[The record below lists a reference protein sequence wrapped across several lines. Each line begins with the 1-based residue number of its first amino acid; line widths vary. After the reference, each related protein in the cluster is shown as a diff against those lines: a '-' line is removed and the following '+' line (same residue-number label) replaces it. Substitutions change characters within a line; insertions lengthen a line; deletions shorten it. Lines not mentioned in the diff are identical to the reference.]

1 MVGTPS
7 ILTSLLP
14 VFLIIISGYGFK
26 KSKFPG
32 DDFWPGAERMVY
44 YFLYPALLFSSS
56 AGASWEFFSVAS
68 MVWAILAA
76 MFFMSAFLLL
86 LRPHLTKNDAS
97 FTSIFQGSLRFTSYI
112 GFAAAFSL
120 FGDEGLYL
128 AAVFITVMIPV
139 VNILCVMVLVRYG
152 DQKSGWY
159 WIFTTVIKNPLILAC
174 LAGMAFNMLGL
185 QLPEM
190 AQNFTTILG
199 RGSLPLGLL
208 AVGASLQISSIKK
221 AGREVMYS
229 CVLKL
234 ILMPLLM
241 WLSCSLFGVD
251 SLSTAVAVLFAALP
265 GSPLSYIL
273 AKQLG
278 GDTKLMSSIIAVQ
291 TGISMVSLPVVIALA
306 TSS

>member
-1 MVGTPS
+1 MVGSPS
-7 ILTSLLP
+7 ILSSLLP
-14 VFLIIISGYGFK
+14 VFLIIICGYVLK

-32 DDFWPGAERMVY
+32 DEFWPGAERIVY
-44 YFLYPALLFSSS
+44 YILYPTLLFSSS
-56 AGASWEFFSVAS
+56 AGASWEFYSVAS

-76 MFFMSAFLLL
+76 LFIMTGLLLL
-86 LRPHLTKNDAS
+86 LRPRLTKNDVS
-97 FTSIFQGSLRFTSYI
+97 FTSIFQGSIRFTSYI

-128 AAVFITVMIPV
+128 SAVFITVMIPL

-152 DQKSGWY
+152 GQKGGWY
-159 WIFTTVIKNPLILAC
+159 WILATVVKNPLIIAC
-174 LAGMAFNMLGL
+174 LSGMGFNLLGL

-190 AQNFTTILG
+190 AANLANILG

-208 AVGASLQISSIKK
+208 AVGASLQLTALKNTGI
-221 AGREVMYS
+221 EVLYAS
-229 CVLKL
+229 LLKL

-241 WLSCSLFGVD
+241 WLACTLIGVD
-251 SLSTAVAVLFAALP
+251 ALSTAVVVLFAALP

-291 TGISMVSLPVVIALA
+291 TGVSMITLPVVIALV
-306 TSS
+306 T

>member
-1 MVGTPS
+1 MDSPS
-7 ILTSLLP
+7 ILTSLVP
-14 VFLIIISGYGFK
+14 VFVIIICGYAFKRSG
-26 KSKFPG
+26 FPG
-32 DDFWPGAERMVY
+32 DDFWPGTERIVY

-76 MFFMSAFLLL
+76 MFVMSGLVLL
-86 LRPHLTKNDAS
+86 LRPRLTGNDAS
-97 FTSIFQGSLRFTSYI
+97 FTSVFQGSLRFTSYI

-120 FGDEGLYL
+120 FGDKGLYL

-152 DQKSGWY
+152 GQKGSWY

-174 LAGMAFNMLGL
+174 LAGMAFNLLGL

-190 AQNFTTILG
+190 AANFTTIIG

-208 AVGASLQISSIKK
+208 AVGASLQMTSIKK
-221 AGREVMYS
+221 AGKEVLYAS
-229 CVLKL
+229 LLKL
-234 ILMPLLM
+234 LLMPLLM
-241 WLSCSLFGVD
+241 WLSCTLLEVD
-251 SLSTAVAVLFAALP
+251 RLSTAVAVLFAALP

-291 TGISMVSLPVVIALA
+291 TGISMVSLPVVIALV
-306 TSS
+306 T

>member
-14 VFLIIISGYGFK
+14 VFLIIICGYGFK

-32 DDFWPGAERMVY
+32 DDFWSGAERIVY

-76 MFFMSAFLLL
+76 MFVMSGLVLL
-86 LRPHLTKNDAS
+86 LRPRLTRNDAS
-97 FTSIFQGSLRFTSYI
+97 FTSVFQGSLRFTSYI
-112 GFAAAFSL
+112 GFAAVFSL
-120 FGDEGLYL
+120 FGDQGLYL

-152 DQKSGWY
+152 GQKSGWY

-174 LAGMAFNMLGL
+174 LSGMAFNLLGL
-185 QLPEM
+185 KLPAMTE
-190 AQNFTTILG
+190 NFTTIIG

-208 AVGASLQISSIKK
+208 AVGASLHVTSIKQ
-221 AGREVMYS
+221 AGHEVIYA
-229 CVLKL
+229 CLLKL

-241 WLSCSLFGVD
+241 WLSCTLFGVD
-251 SLSTAVAVLFAALP
+251 NLSTAVAVLFAALP

-278 GDTKLMSSIIAVQ
+278 GDTRLMSAIIAVQ
-291 TGISMVSLPVVIALA
+291 TGISMVSLPVVIALV
-306 TSS
+306 T

>member
-1 MVGTPS
+1 MGGPS

-14 VFLIIISGYGFK
+14 VFLIIICGYIFK
-26 KSKFPG
+26 KTKFPG
-32 DDFWPGAERMVY
+32 DDFWPGTEKIVY

-68 MVWAILAA
+68 MVWAILGA
-76 MFFMSAFLLL
+76 MFVMSGILLL
-86 LRPHLTKNDAS
+86 LRPRLTRNDAS
-97 FTSIFQGSLRFTSYI
+97 FTSVFQGSLRFTSYI

-128 AAVFITVMIPV
+128 AAVFITVMIPM

-152 DQKSGWY
+152 GQKSGWY
-159 WIFTTVIKNPLILAC
+159 WILTTVIKNPLIIAC
-174 LAGMAFNMLGL
+174 LAGMASNLLGL
-185 QLPEM
+185 QLPAM
-190 AQNFTTILG
+190 AENFTTILG

-208 AVGASLQISSIKK
+208 AVGASLQVSSIQK
-221 AGREVMYS
+221 AGNEVIYA
-229 CVLKL
+229 CLLKL

-241 WLSCSLFGVD
+241 WLSCTLFGVD
-251 SLSTAVAVLFAALP
+251 TLSTAVAVLFAALP

-278 GDTKLMSSIIAVQ
+278 GDTRLMSSIIAVQ
-291 TGISMVSLPVVIALA
+291 TGISMVSLPIVIALV
-306 TSS
+306 T

>member
-14 VFLIIISGYGFK
+14 VFLIIICGYGFK

-32 DDFWPGAERMVY
+32 DDFWPGAERIVY

-76 MFFMSAFLLL
+76 MFVMSGLVLL
-86 LRPHLTKNDAS
+86 LRPRLTKNDAS
-97 FTSIFQGSLRFTSYI
+97 FTSVFQGSLRFTSYI
-112 GFAAAFSL
+112 GFAAVFSL
-120 FGDEGLYL
+120 FGDQGLYL

-152 DQKSGWY
+152 GQKSGWY

-174 LAGMAFNMLGL
+174 LSGMAFNLLGL
-185 QLPEM
+185 KLPAM
-190 AQNFTTILG
+190 AENFTTIIG

-208 AVGASLQISSIKK
+208 AVGASLQVTSIKQ
-221 AGREVMYS
+221 AGHEVIYA
-229 CVLKL
+229 CLLKL

-241 WLSCSLFGVD
+241 WLSCTLFGVD
-251 SLSTAVAVLFAALP
+251 NLSTAVAVLFAALP

-278 GDTKLMSSIIAVQ
+278 GDTRLMSAIIAVQ
-291 TGISMVSLPVVIALA
+291 TGISMVSLPVVIALV
-306 TSS
+306 T